1 MYQKGGSIMNR
12 GYFCF
17 TFTLAIFCIAILA
30 MPASSELVALWQ
42 FEDGEGDIAEDNSGR
57 EHDGLLNGCT
67 FDEGK
72 FDGGLRFDAG
82 NFMEVPG
89 HKDFNF
95 TDNLTLALWAN
106 IEDLPKDHVG
116 IPGKGHDL
124 AIGSFVLHPTKLNVD
139 EYELRFYVSIDAAW
153 PMAKGGEP
161 IAFLEWHHLA
171 VTYDGSESRIYVDG
185 ELAGSLKQEGELN
198 LTEDSPFKFANDF
211 GGRQLVGW
219 LDEIYIY
226 DHVMAEAGIQS
237 IMEGRALSVSPD
249 EDLIATRG
257 ELKSE

>member
-1 MYQKGGSIMNR
+1 MKGVSKMNR
-12 GYFCF
+12 GYSCF
-17 TFTLAIFCIAILA
+17 AFTLTTFCIALLA
-30 MPASSELVALWQ
+30 MPASSELVVLWQ
-42 FEDGEGDIAEDNSGR
+42 FEDGEGDIAGDDSGR
-57 EHDGLLNGCT
+57 GHDGLLNGCT

-95 TDNLTLALWAN
+95 TDNLTIALWAN
-106 IEDLPKDHVG
+106 IENLPMDHVG

-124 AIGSFVLHPTKLNVD
+124 AVGSFVFHPTKLNAD
-139 EYELRFYVSIDAAW
+139 EYEIRFYISMGAAW
-153 PMAKGGEP
+153 PMAKSSEP
-161 IAFLEWHHLA
+161 IPFLEWHHLA
-171 VTYDGSESRIYVDG
+171 GTYDGSEIRVYVDG
-185 ELAGSLKQEGELN
+185 GLAGSLKQEGELN
-198 LTEDSPFKFANDF
+198 LTEDAPFKFANDCC

-226 DHVMAEAGIQS
+226 DHVMAEDGIKN
-237 IMEGRALSVSPD
+237 IMEGKALSVSPHRS
-249 EDLIATRG
+249 LIAMWG